1 MGAFD
6 PKSIILA
13 RHAQHV
19 VLIHFP
25 IALLLVGVAFDF
37 VSQWKKNTTLAAAA
51 YYNLLIA
58 ALSTPLVLIS
68 GLLAWRFALE
78 GAHLRGNLLTHL
90 VLGITSTILIWLVWW
105 VHYRARRSGGRL
117 PGGRLPLELV
127 AAMCIAL
134 TGHLGGVLSGVNS

>member
-25 IALLLVGVAFDF
+25 IALLLVGVGFDLAA
-37 VSQWKKNTTLAAAA
+37 QWTKNAALAAAA

-58 ALSTPLVLIS
+58 AISTPLVLVS
-68 GLLAWRFALE
+68 GILAWRWALE

-90 VLGITSTILIWLVWW
+90 VLGITSTILICLVWW
-105 VHYRARRSGGRL
+105 VHYRARRRGGRL
-117 PGGRLPLELV
+117 PSGRLPLELL
-127 AAMCIAL
+127 AALCVAL
-134 TGHLGGVLSGVNS
+134 TAHLGGFLSGVNS